1 MVARGNTCRSRWRFA
16 KSAAPPLHVLACW
29 IVAAAAA
36 TPKGQSH
43 EANPLALLPALPK
56 VHHSSA
62 IEPINASDP
71 VMLHYARITH
81 SLGLTAYW
89 ASSDDV
95 TEAAKACHASDLLPS
110 PPPPPGVHLAA
121 AGPPIRCSLAV
132 NYSPWTEDSSPFPK
146 TAPPT
151 QQGPLED
158 AELQLF
164 RTKLGNFTVWLTK
177 ANAALNISPPVEI
190 SVVLLDSERFGTKPD
205 DAAWNDAITRKNNL
219 FLAAARQLVP
229 HAAVEYY
236 SFGGQI
242 RGPTLTGWGVS
253 GEWFTLEEQTDI
265 YAVSLYTVPEFG
277 YVREA
282 YTRTYL
288 LRPMFNACLLAR
300 TRRNVCSIHLA

>member
-1 MVARGNTCRSRWRFA
+1 MRRSRWA
-16 KSAAPPLHVLACW
+16 SVKPAALLLACCAA
-29 IVAAAAA
+29 AAAAA
-36 TPKGQSH
+36 TPKGRSH

-89 ASSDDV
+89 AGSDDV
-95 TEAAKACHASDLLPS
+95 AEAAKACRASDLLPP
-110 PPPPPGVHLAA
+110 PPPPPGVRLAA
-121 AGPPIRCSLAV
+121 AAPAIRCSIAV
-132 NYSPWTEDSSPFPK
+132 NYSPWGEDGSPFPH

-164 RTKLGNFTVWLTK
+164 RTKLGNFTAWLAD
-177 ANAALNISPPVEI
+177 ANAALHLSPPVEI
-190 SVVLLDSERFGTKPD
+190 SVVLLDSERFGTKAD
-205 DAAWNDAITRKNNL
+205 DAAWNDAVTRKNNL

-242 RGPTLTGWGVS
+242 RGPTPTGWGVS
-253 GEWFTLEEQTDI
+253 GAWFTLEEETDI

-282 YTRTYL
+282 YTRTDLPAYL
-288 LRPMFNACLLAR
+288 LRPIVFNARLLPC
-300 TRRNVCSIHLA
+300 VFH